1 MEERIFLAEYQPL
14 VFSQLKKSVKH
25 GRLAHAYLFE
35 GNQGTGK
42 GTMSQWLAKRLFC
55 TDLQGEE
62 PCNQCNNCQRITN
75 GEHPDVQVI
84 QPDGQTI
91 KVDQI
96 RQLQTEFS
104 KSGFESRR
112 QIFIIKAADK
122 MNASAANSL
131 LKFLEE
137 PPGSFLAILET
148 DALGRIL
155 PTIQSRCQVIHFLP
169 LAPDHL
175 IEKLQEE
182 GIGKESAQ
190 LLASLTNGY
199 QKAVEIYHDEW
210 FNGAKDA
217 VGQWF
222 SYLEKRDP
230 QAFIYVQ
237 KRILPLAKEK
247 EQQTMILQ
255 MLLFY
260 FRRMRDRET
269 QMTVSINRM
278 LELLLQAEQ
287 KLTANVSFQ
296 NVAEQ
301 LALRIIYQEFQ
312 KKGG

>member
-1 MEERIFLAEYQPL
+1 MEERDFLAEYQPL

-35 GNQGTGK
+35 GDQGTGK
-42 GTMSQWLAKRLFC
+42 AAMSRWLAKRLFC
-55 TDLQGEE
+55 TDLQDDE
-62 PCNQCNNCQRITN
+62 PCNRCNNCRRIEQ
-75 GEHPDVQVI
+75 GEHPDVQII
-84 QPDGQTI
+84 QPEGQTI

-96 RQLQTEFS
+96 RQLQAEFS
-104 KSGFESRR
+104 KSGFESR
-112 QIFIIKAADK
+112 QQVFIIQAADK

-137 PPGSFLAILET
+137 PPGSFLALLET

-155 PTIQSRCQVIHFLP
+155 PTIQSRCQIIHFLP
-169 LAPDHL
+169 LAPEHL
-175 IEKLQEE
+175 IEKLVKD

-199 QKAVEIYHDEW
+199 QKAVEIYQNEW
-210 FNGAKDA
+210 FNGAKDT
-217 VGQWF
+217 VMQWF
-222 SYLEKRDP
+222 TYLEKRDP

-247 EQQTMILQ
+247 EQQRLLLQ
-255 MLLFY
+255 ILLFY
-260 FRRMRDRET
+260 YRIKRDRSTESAT
-269 QMTVSINRM
+269 ESTRI

-301 LALRIIYQEFQ
+301 LALRIIYQ
-312 KKGG
+312 K

>member
-1 MEERIFLAEYQPL
+1 MEERDFLAEYQPL

-35 GNQGTGK
+35 GDQGTGK
-42 GTMSQWLAKRLFC
+42 AAMSRWLAKRLFC
-55 TDLQGEE
+55 TDLQDDE
-62 PCNQCNNCQRITN
+62 PCNRCNNCRRIEQ
-75 GEHPDVQVI
+75 GEHPDVQII
-84 QPDGQTI
+84 QPEGQTI

-96 RQLQTEFS
+96 RQLQAEFS
-104 KSGFESRR
+104 KSGFESR
-112 QIFIIKAADK
+112 QQVFIIQDADK

-137 PPGSFLAILET
+137 PPGSFLALLET

-155 PTIQSRCQVIHFLP
+155 PTIQSRCQIIHFLP
-169 LAPDHL
+169 LAPEHL
-175 IEKLQEE
+175 IEKLVKD

-199 QKAVEIYHDEW
+199 QKAVEIYQNEW
-210 FNGAKDA
+210 FNGAKDT
-217 VGQWF
+217 VMQWF
-222 SYLEKRDP
+222 TYLEKRDP

-247 EQQTMILQ
+247 EQQRLLLQ

-260 FRRMRDRET
+260 YRIKRDRSTESAT
-269 QMTVSINRM
+269 ESTRI

-301 LALRIIYQEFQ
+301 LALRIIYQ
-312 KKGG
+312 K